1 MIDSPCINICRIDK
15 KSGFCIGCN
24 RSLIEISNWSN
35 LSEDKKKQIIFELN
49 LRKHN
54 NIVKKALTNQ

>member
-1 MIDSPCINICRIDK
+1 MTKSPCKNICRIYK

-35 LSEDKKKQIIFELN
+35 LSEDKKNQIIFELYS
-49 LRKHN
+49 RKHN
-54 NIVKKALTNQ
+54 NIVKKALTNL

>member
-24 RSLIEISNWSN
+24 RSLIEVSNWSN

-49 LRKHN
+49 SRKHN

>member
-1 MIDSPCINICRIDK
+1 VTKSPCKNICRIDK

-49 LRKHN
+49 SRNHN
-54 NIVKKALTNQ
+54 NIAKKALTNQ